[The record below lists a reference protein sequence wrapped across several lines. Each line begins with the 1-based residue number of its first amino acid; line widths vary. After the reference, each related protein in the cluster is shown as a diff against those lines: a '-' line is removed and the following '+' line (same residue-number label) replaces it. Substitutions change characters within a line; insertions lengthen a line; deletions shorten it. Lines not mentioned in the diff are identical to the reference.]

1 MVDLSSALW
10 WRGNYQ
16 YDLTVSEIASAWGR
30 YPRYA
35 IDLVHW
41 SGRGRV
47 QYAGVV
53 VADSHTCLIVKES
66 DHQDQLYFPIGD
78 VAWEHFTE
86 TDLHTVC
93 PFKGEADYWSLTVG
107 GTSEENVVWAYRR
120 PFPEVA
126 GLEGYVAFYTD
137 RVQVELLETVEEDDG
152 DVVAYPFPVWGTAA
166 DLARLIDVAPD
177 GEGRF
182 TSPSFPDPP
191 LGTFID
197 LPDHRRPRQVIEG
210 GQLLGQAIVAASK
223 TVPDQRVVSASMVFT
238 RAARF
243 DAPLAVDVAVLR
255 RGRTYSTVEIRIIQE
270 DKLCSVGLVLLDSGA
285 EDVYRLAADM
295 PEVPPPLECPLRDF
309 GVIGRDIRVVDGA
322 YNFDPDD
329 VGPAELYVWMR
340 YRERPEEPAMQAA
353 LLAQATTHFTIG
365 ASMRPHQG
373 ITEALAHVT
382 LSTGPMAVDI
392 AFHDEP
398 DAADWHLYENP
409 AIYAGRGQVQGQG
422 RIFAQDG
429 RLVASYSVHAMVRSF
444 DADPNRIGGYTSA
457 M

>member
-1 MVDLSSALW
+1 M
-10 WRGNYQ
+10 
-16 YDLTVSEIASAWGR
+16 TEIESAWGR
-30 YPRYA
+30 FPGYA
-35 IDLVHW
+35 IDLVPW
-41 SGRGRV
+41 PGRARAQFGG
-47 QYAGVV
+47 AV
-53 VADSHTCLIVKES
+53 VADSDACVIVKES

-78 VAWEHFTE
+78 VAWEHFAE

-107 GTSEENVVWAYRR
+107 NSTEENVVWAYRR
-120 PFPEVA
+120 PFPEVV
-126 GLEGYVAFYTD
+126 GLGGHVAFYTD
-137 RVQVELLETVEEDDG
+137 RVQVELLEAVEEDG
-152 DVVAYPFPVWGTAA
+152 GEEVVYPFPIWGTAA
-166 DLARLIDVAPD
+166 DLARLIDVEPD

-191 LGTFID
+191 LGTFLDI
-197 LPDHRRPRQVIEG
+197 PDHRRPRQVIEG
-210 GQLLGQAIVAASK
+210 GHLLGQAIVAASK

-243 DAPLAVDVAVLR
+243 DAPLSVDVDVLR
-255 RGRTYSTVEIRIIQE
+255 RGRTYSTVETRIVQD
-270 DKLCSVGLVLLDSGA
+270 DKLCSVGLLLLDSGA
-285 EDVYRLAADM
+285 DDVYRVTAEM
-295 PEVPPPLECPLRDF
+295 PDVPEPAECTLHDF
-309 GVIGRDIRVVDGA
+309 GVIGRDIRVVGGA
-322 YNFDPDD
+322 YNRDPDN
-329 VGPAELYVWMR
+329 VGPAELQVWMR
-340 YRERPEEPAMQAA
+340 YRDRPDSPAMQAA
-353 LLAQATTHFTIG
+353 LLAQATTHYTIA

-373 ITEALAHVT
+373 ITEASAHVA
-382 LSTGPMAVDI
+382 LSTGPMSVDI

-444 DADPNRIGGYTSA
+444 DTDPTRIGGFTSA

>member
-1 MVDLSSALW
+1 M
-10 WRGNYQ
+10 RKI
-16 YDLTVSEIASAWGR
+16 ESAWGR
-30 YPRYA
+30 YSGYV
-35 IDLVHW
+35 IDLVPW
-41 SGRGRV
+41 TGRGRT
-47 QYAGVV
+47 QLGGVV
-53 VADSHTCLIVKES
+53 VAESDACLIVKES
-66 DHQDQLYFPIGD
+66 DHQDQLYFPISD

-107 GTSEENVVWAYRR
+107 DQTEENVVWAYRQ

-126 GLEGYVAFYTD
+126 GLEGHVAFYTD
-137 RVQVELLETVEEDDG
+137 RVNVELLEVVEEDG
-152 DVVAYPFPVWGTAA
+152 GQVVAYPFPVWGTAG
-166 DLARLIDVAPD
+166 DLAHLIDVVPD

-191 LGTFID
+191 LGTFLDI
-197 LPDHRRPRQVIEG
+197 PDHRRPRQVIEG
-210 GQLLGQAIVAASK
+210 GHLLGQAIVAASK
-223 TVPDQRVVSASMVFT
+223 TVPYQRVVSASMVFT

-243 DAPLAVDVAVLR
+243 DAPLAVEVDVLR
-255 RGRTYSTVEIRIIQE
+255 QGRTYSTVETRIVQH
-270 DKLCSVGLVLLDSGA
+270 DKLCSAGLVLLDSGA
-285 EDVYRLAADM
+285 EDVYRVTAEM
-295 PEVPPPLECPLRDF
+295 PDVPGPLDCPLRDF

-329 VGPAELYVWMR
+329 EGPPELFVWMR
-340 YRERPEEPAMQAA
+340 YRDRPEAPAMQAA
-353 LLAQATTHFTIG
+353 LLAQATTHYTIG

-392 AFHDEP
+392 AFHDEA

-409 AIYAGRGQVQGQG
+409 AIYAGQGHVQGQG

-444 DADPNRIGGYTSA
+444 DTDPTKIGGFTSA

>member
-1 MVDLSSALW
+1 M
-10 WRGNYQ
+10 
-16 YDLTVSEIASAWGR
+16 SEIESAWGR
-30 YPRYA
+30 FPGYA
-35 IDLVHW
+35 IDLVPW
-41 SGRGRV
+41 SGRGRAH
-47 QYAGVV
+47 YGGVV
-53 VADSHTCLIVKES
+53 VAESDACLIVKES

-86 TDLHTVC
+86 TELNTGC

-107 GTSEENVVWAYRR
+107 DSTEENAVWAYRR

-126 GLEGYVAFYTD
+126 GLGGYVAFYTD
-137 RVQVELLETVEEDDG
+137 RVQVELLEAVEEDGG

-166 DLARLIDVAPD
+166 DLARLIDVEPD

-191 LGTFID
+191 LGTFLDI
-197 LPDHRRPRQVIEG
+197 PEHRRPRQVIEG
-210 GQLLGQAIVAASK
+210 GHLLGQAIVAASK

-243 DAPLAVDVAVLR
+243 DAPLSVDVDMLR
-255 RGRTYSTVEIRIIQE
+255 RGRTYSTVETRIVQH

-285 EDVYRLAADM
+285 GDVYRGAAEM
-295 PEVPPPLECPLRDF
+295 PDVPEPAECPLHDF
-309 GVIGRDIRVVDGA
+309 GVVGRDIRVVGGA
-322 YNFDPDD
+322 YNRDPDD
-329 VGPAELYVWMR
+329 VGPAELHVWMR
-340 YRERPEEPAMQAA
+340 YRDRPEGPAMHAA
-353 LLAQATTHFTIG
+353 LLAQATTHYTIA
-365 ASMRPHQG
+365 ASMRPHLG
-373 ITEALAHVT
+373 ITEASAHVT

-429 RLVASYSVHAMVRSF
+429 RLVASYTVHAMVRSF
-444 DADPNRIGGYTSA
+444 DADPAQIGGYTSA

>member
-1 MVDLSSALW
+1 M
-10 WRGNYQ
+10 
-16 YDLTVSEIASAWGR
+16 SEIESAWGR
-30 YPRYA
+30 YPGYA
-35 IDLVHW
+35 IDLIPW

-47 QYAGVV
+47 QFGGVV
-53 VADSHTCLIVKES
+53 VAESDDCLIVKES
-66 DHQDQLYFPIGD
+66 DHQDQLYFPMSD

-93 PFKGEADYWSLTVG
+93 PFKGEADYWSLAVG
-107 GTSEENVVWAYRR
+107 GDAEENVVWSYRR

-126 GLEGYVAFYTD
+126 GLEGYLAFYTD
-137 RVQVELLETVEEDDG
+137 RVQVELVETVEQDG
-152 DVVAYPFPVWGTAA
+152 GVEVVYSFPVWGTAA
-166 DLARLIDVAPD
+166 ELAQLIDVVTD

-197 LPDHRRPRQVIEG
+197 IAEERRPRQVIEG

-243 DAPLAVDVAVLR
+243 DFPLAVDVDVLR
-255 RGRTYSTVEIRIIQE
+255 RGRTYSTVEARIIQH

-285 EDVYRLAADM
+285 DDVYRVTAEM
-295 PEVPPPLECPLRDF
+295 PEVPDPLDCPLRDF
-309 GVIGRDIRVVDGA
+309 GVIGRDVRVVDGA
-322 YNFDPDD
+322 YNFDTDD
-329 VGPAELYVWMR
+329 VGPPELYVWMR
-340 YRERPEEPAMQAA
+340 YRDRPEGPAMQAA
-353 LLAQATTHFTIG
+353 LLAQATTHYTIA

-382 LSTGPMAVDI
+382 LSTGPMAVEI

-444 DADPNRIGGYTSA
+444 DTNPNKIGGFTSA